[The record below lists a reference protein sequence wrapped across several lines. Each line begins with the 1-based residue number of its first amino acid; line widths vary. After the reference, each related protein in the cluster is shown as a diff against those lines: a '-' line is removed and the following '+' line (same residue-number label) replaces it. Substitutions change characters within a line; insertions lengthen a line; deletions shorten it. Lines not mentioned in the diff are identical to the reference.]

1 MAKCSGTGGFGSL
14 MAVRWRY
21 RWIRGRAGEF
31 AAPEQSERARD
42 LTSHWDANWADAD
55 PDAVVWGQR
64 ARHVRFHS
72 LPGSKQYA
80 DTDAER
86 AEILRRHLV
95 VLSELLG
102 SERHL
107 GPRVHRGRLRPAG
120 LGVRLDSHHAPCKL
134 ALARNPPT
142 SGAKRTLYLWA
153 ACRLTRAELE
163 DVLAAIADDDGR
175 AGSVAFTNSEVE
187 WLYCPYDGGADVV
200 LPTSADRDHL
210 RARHYDWLSDH
221 PEGL

>member
-1 MAKCSGTGGFGSL
+1 MFGNWGFRLAHG
-14 MAVRWRY
+14 VRWRY

-72 LPGSKQYA
+72 LPGSKRYA

-102 SERHL
+102 S
-107 GPRVHRGRLRPAG
+107 
-120 LGVRLDSHHAPCKL
+120 DD
-134 ALARNPPT
+134 T
-142 SGAKRTLYLWA
+142 SGLVCIAADYGRRDLVSGWTRTMLPASWPW
-153 ACRLTRAELE
+153 RAIPESGANGLSTFGPNANLRAPSSRTSCAS
-163 DVLAAIADDDGR
+163 VADDDGR
-175 AGSVAFTNSEVE
+175 AGRSSS
-187 WLYCPYDGGADVV
+187 
-200 LPTSADRDHL
+200 PTVKSSGSI
-210 RARHYDWLSDH
+210 ARTTAERTSCCRQALTAID
-221 PEGL
+221 